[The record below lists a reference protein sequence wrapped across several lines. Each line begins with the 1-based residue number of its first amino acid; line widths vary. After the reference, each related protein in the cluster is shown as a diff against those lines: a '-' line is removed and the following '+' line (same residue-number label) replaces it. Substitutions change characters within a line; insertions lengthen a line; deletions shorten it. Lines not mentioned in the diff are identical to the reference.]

1 MRREL
6 LCSGYRV
13 ENRQRAPAQCG
24 RRSCAER
31 YLNVRPRGWADTVPI
46 CAWLPA
52 RAKLAP
58 RAIEGPRARKCVLWH
73 QANLNPPTEMTVRIR
88 KMRACVSCVRVC
100 VWCVVRVVRVVW
112 SAAIR
117 HGTSLVK
124 RVRFYPT
131 RSYRRHQL
139 CTQVGRVCTSVQ
151 GRAGGVAGGVAG
163 RRVGRTRGMGEIGG
177 VCGFC

>member
-1 MRREL
+1 
-6 LCSGYRV
+6 
-13 ENRQRAPAQCG
+13 
-24 RRSCAER
+24 
-31 YLNVRPRGWADTVPI
+31 
-46 CAWLPA
+46 
-52 RAKLAP
+52 
-58 RAIEGPRARKCVLWH
+58 
-73 QANLNPPTEMTVRIR
+73 
-88 KMRACVSCVRVC
+88 MRACVSCVRVC

-151 GRAGGVAGGVAG
+151 GRAGGRGGQAGGTDAWDG
-163 RRVGRTRGMGEIGG
+163 RDRWLVRVLLGL
-177 VCGFC
+177 VCVLNTTLQ

>member
-1 MRREL
+1 MCRAIPKRATTGMGRHGTYMRVATRARET
-6 LCSGYRV
+6 G
-13 ENRQRAPAQCG
+13 
-24 RRSCAER
+24 
-31 YLNVRPRGWADTVPI
+31 
-46 CAWLPA
+46 
-52 RAKLAP
+52 P

-151 GRAGGVAGGVAG
+151 GRAAWRVAWRAGGWDG
-163 RRVGRTRGMGEIGG
+163 RVGWAR
-177 VCGFC
+177 